1 MGDSFTET
9 TSQGW
14 GSRIMESI
22 KGILVGGAFFVASFP
37 LLVWNEGRAVTTARS
52 LEEGAGAVVSV
63 PAASVGAGNE
73 GKLVHM
79 SGQANTSQ
87 TLADPEFAVSVPAL
101 RLRRTVEV
109 YQWKEDEKSET
120 KNKIGGGT
128 ETVKTYSYSKT
139 WDDDLIDSGRFRH
152 PDGHENPGSKPFN
165 NQDWT
170 ADPVKVGG
178 FRLSSEQVSRLD
190 KFEPLS
196 LDAKAV
202 LPAATAARVK
212 ATGSQFYVGKD
223 PNVPAVGDARV
234 GFQVARPAEVSLVAR
249 QVGDTF
255 EGYHAKA
262 GGTVD
267 LLEYGVMSADAMF
280 KAAQDRN
287 TLLTW
292 ILRVVGFFVMFLGL
306 VLVFRPL
313 RVLGDVLPIVGTLLG
328 AGIALFAGAVAAAL
342 SLVTIAIAWLAYRP
356 LFGVVLLVLAGAAV
370 AGLVYMTKARKAVPA
385 RA

>member
-14 GSRIMESI
+14 GSRIMSSI
-22 KGILVGGAFFVASFP
+22 KGVLFGGAFFLVAFP
-37 LLVWNEGRAVTTARS
+37 LLVWNEGRAVTRARS

-63 PAASVGAGNE
+63 PDASVTAGHE

-79 SGQANTSQ
+79 SGQATTSQ
-87 TLADPEFAVSVPAL
+87 TLADPEFAVSVSAL
-101 RLRRTVEV
+101 RLRRTVEM

-128 ETVKTYSYSKT
+128 ETVKTYSYVKT

-152 PDGHENPGSKPFN
+152 EDGHENPGAKPFS
-165 NQDWT
+165 NQDWS
-170 ADPVKVGG
+170 AEPVKLGG
-178 FRLSSEQVSRLD
+178 FRLSSDQVSRLD
-190 KFEPLS
+190 RFEPLS
-196 LDAKAV
+196 PDPKAV

-212 ATGSQFYVGKD
+212 VTGSQYYAGKD
-223 PNVPAVGDARV
+223 PNVPAIGDARV
-234 GFQVARPAEVSLVAR
+234 TFQVARPAEISVVAL

-267 LLEYGVMSADAMF
+267 LLEYGVKSADAMF
-280 KAAQDRN
+280 KAAQDAN

-292 ILRVVGFFVMFLGL
+292 ILRGVGFFVMFLGL
-306 VLVFRPL
+306 TMVFNPL
-313 RVLGDVLPIVGTLLG
+313 RVLGDVIPILGTLMG

-356 LFGVVLLVLAGAAV
+356 VLGIVLLVLAGAAIV
-370 AGLVYMTKARKAVPA
+370 GLVYMSKARKPVPA